1 MKDDL
6 LPLCSLLNPFMGL
19 RVLGFHEPLSLF
31 TDVVCTKKKVERER
45 ERAAI
50 EHSQDKCIGESLQ

>member
-1 MKDDL
+1 MKDDHL

-31 TDVVCTKKKVERER
+31 TDVVPRRK
-45 ERAAI
+45 
-50 EHSQDKCIGESLQ
+50 

>member
-31 TDVVCTKKKVERER
+31 TDVVYQEESR

-50 EHSQDKCIGESLQ
+50 EYSQDKCIGESLQ

>member
-31 TDVVCTKKKVERER
+31 TDVVYQEESRER